1 MNDRRISVALRI
13 EMCIDL
19 ACGYPPGTGH
29 LDINEGDAGR
39 KPYGP
44 GERRGI
50 SDKLRSI
57 LICREDR
64 DPIGTFIQII
74 TESVELT
81 AKGCLT
87 VKIARQRGQA
97 ASA

>member
-1 MNDRRISVALRI
+1 MNDRRIGVALLI
-13 EMCIDL
+13 EMRIDL
-19 ACGYPPGTGH
+19 ACAYPPRTGH

-50 SDKLRSI
+50 SEKLRSI
-57 LICREDR
+57 PICRKDR
-64 DPIGTFIQII
+64 DPIGMFIQII

-97 ASA
+97 TST